1 MNFFWYVRHF
11 RQRRIFAHDGNSRC
25 PLPLQRR
32 VLLSLSRLVATSAAE
47 RLRGKKTP
55 RKSPFSMEPKCK
67 RRRRSAFLKT
77 YNVQAV

>member
-1 MNFFWYVRHF
+1 MNFFGMCAT
-11 RQRRIFAHDGNSRC
+11 FAKGVFLLTTATHAAHY
-25 PLPLQRR
+25 PLQRR